1 MNMNKTKL
9 SWKKFHTNLRSYN
22 SRESDPCILLT
33 FDKEYIEKR
42 SHKLW
47 GQHPQKPFQGVHTP
61 KWFSLTITPIQKNHD
76 LYIYTWRC
84 QTLSIIICLVKQFWE
99 ESTKSMSRERKCMLS
114 TINDS
119 KHLFIN
125 INMVHKIR
133 IIYKKKTIVSKI
145 KETNEAYI
153 FILL

>member
-22 SRESDPCILLT
+22 SRESDPCIPLT

-42 SHKLW
+42 SYKLW